1 VLNGLENAVKDM
13 YGEKG
18 FDGLSERQKRYE
30 AVWMY
35 DAEVNSGG
43 HSQYFGNSSG
53 GDYRWAIDGLR
64 EMAALEKLGI
74 LVEALQVFGPDG
86 PPDDWEAR
94 REIAYGFSEE
104 QLNFLDGLND
114 RYSVG
119 KENVEML
126 LYLYVVD
133 HKDDFRNRT
142 GN

>member
-1 VLNGLENAVKDM
+1 
-13 YGEKG
+13 
-18 FDGLSERQKRYE
+18 
-30 AVWMY
+30 
-35 DAEVNSGG
+35 
-43 HSQYFGNSSG
+43 
-53 GDYRWAIDGLR
+53 
-64 EMAALEKLGI
+64 

-133 HKDDFRNRT
+133 HKHDFRNRT